1 MIEIVKICKS
11 FDDSDQTFHALR
23 DVSFSVKKGEFVL
36 IKGESGSGKS
46 TLLSVIA
53 TIMKP
58 TSGRV
63 NVDGENVVSLSDAH
77 ASNYRKT
84 KIGFITQNFHLF
96 EELNVRENLLAPL
109 VLNDLSPQKINEKMD
124 RALKL
129 ANISHKQDQKVA
141 TLSGGEKQRCVIA
154 RALVNDPDVIIC
166 DEPTAN
172 LDVENSLLFIQ
183 TLKELKIDSKT
194 LMVSTHDPLFDDLSF
209 VDRVFHLKEGS
220 LE

>member
-11 FDDSDQTFHALR
+11 FDDSDQTFHPLR